1 MFVDS
6 LFSEGFQLVE
16 SKRTLKTGSWQ
27 SEPHL
32 EKQGVGDQ
40 VPTGPM
46 SGFCP
51 GRLGA
56 LEVERRIGAEAGAWG
71 ERGWWRRPDV
81 QSPVAS
87 SVGGAGC
94 VLSRREGR
102 VSCPIGGV
110 GWWLKRVRGS
120 EAVCQVANSHR
131 FGWRG
136 LSANEVRG
144 SLRSRGGSWCW
155 GVSVGVGFGCGVARF
170 WGKLLCLGAIRGGV
184 VVWASGPPLT
194 PAST

>member
-1 MFVDS
+1 
-6 LFSEGFQLVE
+6 
-16 SKRTLKTGSWQ
+16 LKTGSWQ

-46 SGFCP
+46 SRCCP

-56 LEVERRIGAEAGAWG
+56 LEVERWIGAEAGAWG
-71 ERGWWRRPDV
+71 GKSLRWRSGV
-81 QSPVAS
+81 LSQV
-87 SVGGAGC
+87 VGSGGVTDC
-94 VLSRREGR
+94 VLLEREGR
-102 VSCPIGGV
+102 VSCSIGAV
-110 GWWLKRVRGS
+110 GWWLKRVRVS
-120 EAVCQVANSHR
+120 ETAGQVANSHR

-155 GVSVGVGFGCGVARF
+155 GVSVGVGFGCGAPRF
-170 WGKLLCLGAIRGGV
+170 WGKLLCRRGWLRWQGGLGVGAR
-184 VVWASGPPLT
+184 L
-194 PAST
+194 